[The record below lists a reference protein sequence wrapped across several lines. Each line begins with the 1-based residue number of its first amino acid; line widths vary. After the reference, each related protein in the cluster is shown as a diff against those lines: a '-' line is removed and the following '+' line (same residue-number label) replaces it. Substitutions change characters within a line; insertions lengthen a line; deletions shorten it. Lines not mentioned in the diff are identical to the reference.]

1 MWWNVFGPGGGG
13 RSLATFAKHNFLE
26 MDIEFYP
33 LAILPDRG
41 IVLGLEPEIAIH
53 KPKSLAMFKMATKT
67 HLFLQTILRHLLT
80 HNIDGEW
87 EAYEFAKH
95 YQDLGY
101 FSHALEIL
109 LHNVLEDE
117 AESGIGFEEG
127 AVLPRVINF
136 LQQFP
141 HYLDVIVSCARKTEV
156 ALWEYLFS
164 IVGTPKDL
172 FEQCLAADQ
181 LKTATSYLLILH
193 TLEPLVTTSQDTVR
207 LLEKTLQAQDFE
219 LCKEL
224 VRFLNSIDSSGATLQ
239 QALSMVSVK
248 H

>member
-1 MWWNVFGPGGGG
+1 MTCLMEEV
-13 RSLATFAKHNFLE
+13 RLNF
-26 MDIEFYP
+26 DQI
-33 LAILPDRG
+33 ILT
-41 IVLGLEPEIAIH
+41 
-53 KPKSLAMFKMATKT
+53 PKSLFIKT

-95 YQDLGY
+95 YQELGY

-172 FEQCLAADQ
+172 FE
-181 LKTATSYLLILH
+181 
-193 TLEPLVTTSQDTVR
+193 
-207 LLEKTLQAQDFE
+207 
-219 LCKEL
+219 
-224 VRFLNSIDSSGATLQ
+224 
-239 QALSMVSVK
+239 VK
-248 H
+248 